1 MRVRVPGKESTPT
14 GWVRSKRYSAANR
27 ESAAAAAIGAGYIG
41 SEAGD
46 EASSRDRLKGYVL
59 SLPERV
65 VRSASAVS
73 AGLLREIGEVTLP
86 EPVRETKLYRSMVEA
101 TLRFLI
107 EQVGEVEGA
116 YPAEGKLSEDFAV
129 RRAAGNGIELVGI
142 LAFRASPVWVMAA
155 LADLSG
161 TGRTLIHEI
170 TDALKQEKL
179 LDQDEEF
186 ETVDHMLR
194 GLEKTSARVAD
205 AVNTPPLDVAALR
218 QEWVEIREDAKAI
231 PPPNRPSSERL
242 WAQWNDLRSVAA
254 QQRLSVFQ
262 LSSVMAMSAVE
273 KVPDRLRWLSRS
285 APLAA
290 RTAGEVF
297 AEPLLDHY
305 SQTLSEIR
313 EIGFVSYWR
322 TQFRPYLRAAAAQ
335 FSREHASLTERLLER
350 RSKG

>member
-1 MRVRVPGKESTPT
+1 VVSAPG
-14 GWVRSKRYSAANR
+14 GGAA
-27 ESAAAAAIGAGYIG
+27 GAEID
-41 SEAGD
+41 D
-46 EASSRDRLKGYVL
+46 EASSRDRLKGYLL

-86 EPVRETKLYRSMVEA
+86 DPVRNTNLYRNMVEA

-116 YPAEGKLSEDFAV
+116 YPAEGRLSEDFAV
-129 RRAAGNGIELVGI
+129 RRAAGNGIELAGI
-142 LAFRASPVWVMAA
+142 LAFRASPVWVLAA

-170 TDALKQEKL
+170 SDALKQEKL
-179 LDQDEEF
+179 LDPDEEF
-186 ETVDHMLR
+186 ETVDHILS
-194 GLEKTSARVAD
+194 GLEKSSARLAG

-218 QEWVEIREDAKAI
+218 QEWNEIRDEVKAI
-231 PPPNRPSSERL
+231 PPPNRPSSQRL
-242 WAQWNDLRSVAA
+242 WNQWKDLRSVAA
-254 QQRLSVFQ
+254 QQGLSVFQ
-262 LSSVMAMSAVE
+262 LSSVMAMSAME

-290 RTAGEVF
+290 RRTGEVF
-297 AEPLLDHY
+297 AGPLLDHY
-305 SQTLSEIR
+305 SQTLSEIQKV
-313 EIGFVSYWR
+313 GFLAYWR

-335 FSREHASLTERLLER
+335 FSREHASLTERFLER
-350 RSKG
+350 ASKG

>member
-1 MRVRVPGKESTPT
+1 MRVRVPGKASTPA
-14 GWVRSKRYSAANR
+14 GWVRSKRYP
-27 ESAAAAAIGAGYIG
+27 
-41 SEAGD
+41 
-46 EASSRDRLKGYVL
+46 EASRDPAAGRPGNSEVATDTDGEAASRERLKGYLL

-86 EPVRETKLYRSMVEA
+86 DPVRETKLYRNMVEA

-116 YPAEGKLSEDFAV
+116 YAAEGKLSEDFAL

-161 TGRTLIHEI
+161 AGRNLIHEI
-170 TDALKQEKL
+170 VGALKEEKL
-179 LDQDEEF
+179 LDPDEEF
-186 ETVDHMLR
+186 ENVDHILN
-194 GLEKTSARVAD
+194 GLEKSSARVAD

-218 QEWVEIREDAKAI
+218 QEWTKIRDEVKAI
-231 PPPNRPSSERL
+231 PPPNRPATERL
-242 WAQWNDLRSVAA
+242 WNQWKDMRSVAA
-254 QQRLSVFQ
+254 QQGLSVFQ
-262 LSSVMAMSAVE
+262 LSSVMAMSAME
-273 KVPDRLRWLSRS
+273 KLPERLRWLSRS

-290 RTAGEVF
+290 RRTGEVF
-297 AEPLLDHY
+297 AGPLLDHY

-313 EIGFVSYWR
+313 EVGFLAYWR
-322 TQFRPYLRAAAAQ
+322 TQFRPYLRAAASQ
-335 FSREHASLTERLLER
+335 FSREHASLTERFLER
-350 RSKG
+350 TSKT

>member
-14 GWVRSKRYSAANR
+14 GWVRSKRYT
-27 ESAAAAAIGAGYIG
+27 
-41 SEAGD
+41 EAGRDPATAPYGSGRGGTEIDD
-46 EASSRDRLKGYVL
+46 ETYSRDRLKGYLL

-86 EPVRETKLYRSMVEA
+86 GPVRETNLYRNMVEA

-116 YPAEGKLSEDFAV
+116 YPLEGKLSEDFAV
-129 RRAAGNGIELVGI
+129 RRAAGNGIELAGI

-161 TGRTLIHEI
+161 TGRQLIHEI
-170 TDALKQEKL
+170 SDALKQEKL
-179 LDQDEEF
+179 LNPGEEF
-186 ETVDHMLR
+186 ETVDHILD
-194 GLEKTSARVAD
+194 GLEKTSSRVAG
-205 AVNTPPLDVAALR
+205 AVNTPPLDVAGLR
-218 QEWVEIREDAKAI
+218 REWAGIRDEVKAI
-231 PPPNRPSSERL
+231 PPPNRPSAERL
-242 WAQWNDLRSVAA
+242 WNQWKDLRSVAA
-254 QQRLSVFQ
+254 QQGLSVFQ
-262 LSSVMAMSAVE
+262 LSSVMAMSAME

-290 RTAGEVF
+290 RRTGEVF
-297 AEPLLDHY
+297 AGPLLDHY

-313 EIGFVSYWR
+313 EVGFLTYWR
-322 TQFRPYLRAAAAQ
+322 KQFPPYLRAAAAQ
-335 FSREHASLTERLLER
+335 FSREHASLTERFLER
-350 RSKG
+350 GPKG